1 MKYRVWM
8 ALMLWLASIT
18 GQAQEITLNFKDTD
32 IHTVTEMVSRITG
45 KNFIIDP
52 RVKGNVTVISSA
64 PLNADS
70 LYAIFLSILRV
81 HGFVAV
87 DDGSVVK
94 ILPAASAREEASI
107 VSGPSAEQDEIL
119 VEVLPVRHV
128 PAAQMVPILRPLVE
142 KEGHLAA
149 HTNSNTLIVAASRR
163 TTDKIRDMLKQ
174 LDQATET
181 EVETIRL
188 RYAPAEEMVRTL
200 QALDTSRRGQG
211 DAPADLAAAIV
222 AETRTNS
229 IVVSGNS
236 GYRERIRSLVKSLDR
251 EVKDRRDVH
260 VIYLRYAKAVDLAPI
275 VEKLTSDRLSAEATP
290 AAGAD
295 GSTVALGSG
304 SRVTVQAD
312 EQTNALIITAQL
324 DNFRDMESVIK
335 KLDIRRAQVLV
346 EALIVEVN
354 EDKAAD
360 LGIQWVAVQSDLDI
374 DVGDVVGNIPL
385 TAGTAVGV
393 LSAGNFSFGALA
405 KALDQD
411 ADANILSTPSLLTL
425 DNEEAEIIVGREVP
439 FITGSYTQTGNT
451 TNPDSPFTT
460 IQRENVGL
468 TLKITPQISEG
479 GAIRLTIDQ
488 QISNIL
494 PGAADLINSVD
505 VVTSIRSIRT
515 NVIVDDGSTLVLG
528 GLIDDVVRESES
540 RIPLLGDI
548 PVLGWPFRYRSV
560 EAQKRNLM
568 IFIKPTILRTPVTN
582 LASTE
587 DKYNEIR
594 EQQLKRHE
602 RGVPLLPEAQQP
614 VLKPLDAAGKPI
626 EGPAV
631 APLAVPV
638 TSARENEI
646 DMSDIHD
653 YDL

>member
-1 MKYRVWM
+1 MRLL
-8 ALMLWLASIT
+8 ALFGVIFLLLSTTA
-18 GQAQEITLNFKDTD
+18 QAKEVTLNFKDTD

-52 RVKGNVTVISSA
+52 RVKGNVTVVSSA
-64 PLNADS
+64 PLSADS

-87 DDGSVVK
+87 DDGGVVK
-94 ILPAASAREEASI
+94 ILPAASAREEATLMREN
-107 VSGPSAEQDEIL
+107 VEKDDIL

-149 HTNSNTLIVAASRR
+149 HTNSNTLIVAASGR
-163 TTDKIRDMLKQ
+163 TTQKIRDMLKQ

-181 EVETIRL
+181 EVETIAL
-188 RYAPAEEMVRTL
+188 KYAPAEEMVRTL
-200 QALDTSRRGQG
+200 QALDTTRRAKG
-211 DAPADLAAAIV
+211 DAPADRSATIV
-222 AETRTNS
+222 ADTRTNS
-229 IVVSGNS
+229 LIVSGNT

-251 EVKDRRDVH
+251 EVRDRRDVH
-260 VIYLRYAKAVDLAPI
+260 VIYLRYARAVDLAPI
-275 VEKLTSDRLSAEATP
+275 VEKLTSDRVATEATP
-290 AAGAD
+290 AIGAD
-295 GSTVALGSG
+295 GAVSLTTG

-324 DNFRDMESVIK
+324 DNYRDMEEVIK

-346 EALIVEVN
+346 EALIVEIN
-354 EDKAAD
+354 EDRAAD
-360 LGIQWVAVQSDLDI
+360 LGVQWIAVQSDLEIDASDI
-374 DVGDVVGNIPL
+374 VGDVPL
-385 TAGTAVGV
+385 TAGTLVGV

-411 ADANILSTPSLLTL
+411 ADANIISTPSLLTL

-439 FITGSYTQTGNT
+439 FVTGSYTQTGNT

-488 QISNIL
+488 QISNVL

-505 VVTSIRSIRT
+505 VVTSIRSIKT
-515 NVIVDDGSTLVLG
+515 NVIVDDGSILVLG
-528 GLIDDVVRESES
+528 GLIDDVIRESES
-540 RIPLLGDI
+540 RIPFLGDI

-568 IFIKPTILRTPVTN
+568 IFIRPTILRTSVSN
-582 LASTE
+582 LAKTE
-587 DKYNEIR
+587 KKYNEIR
-594 EQQLKRHE
+594 DAQLERYE
-602 RGVPLLPEAQQP
+602 RGVPLLPESDQP
-614 VLKPLDAAGKPI
+614 VLKPLDAQGTPI

-631 APLAVPV
+631 LPAQSSTQNQQTAETL
-638 TSARENEI
+638 
-646 DMSDIHD
+646 DIHN

>member
-1 MKYRVWM
+1 MKLR
-8 ALMLWLASIT
+8 ALFGVICWLLSAAA
-18 GQAQEITLNFKDTD
+18 QAEEITLNFKDTD

-45 KNFIIDP
+45 RNFIIDP
-52 RVKGNVTVISSA
+52 RVKGNVTVVSSA
-64 PLNADS
+64 PLDANS

-87 DDGSVVK
+87 DDGDVVK
-94 ILPAASAREEASI
+94 ILPAASAREEATLMREN
-107 VSGPSAEQDEIL
+107 VEKDDIL

-149 HTNSNTLIVAASRR
+149 HTNSNTLIVAASGR
-163 TTDKIRDMLKQ
+163 TTQKIRDMLKQ

-181 EVETIRL
+181 EVETIAL
-188 RYAPAEEMVRTL
+188 KFAPAEEMVRTL
-200 QALDTSRRGQG
+200 QALDTTRNAKG
-211 DAPADLAAAIV
+211 DAPADRSATIV
-222 AETRTNS
+222 ADTRTNS
-229 IVVSGNS
+229 LIVSGNT

-251 EVKDRRDVH
+251 EVRDRRDVH
-260 VIYLRYAKAVDLAPI
+260 VIYLRYARAVDLAPI
-275 VEKLTSDRLSAEATP
+275 VEKLTSDRGVSQAAPVIGAE
-290 AAGAD
+290 GAV
-295 GSTVALGSG
+295 SLTSG

-324 DNFRDMESVIK
+324 DNFRDMEEVIR

-354 EDKAAD
+354 EDRAAD
-360 LGIQWVAVQSDLDI
+360 LGIQWIGVQSDLDI
-374 DVGDVVGNIPL
+374 DVGDIVGDVPL
-385 TAGTAVGV
+385 TAGTLVGV

-411 ADANILSTPSLLTL
+411 ADANIISTPSLLTL

-439 FITGSYTQTGNT
+439 FVTGSFTQTGNT

-479 GAIRLTIDQ
+479 GAIQLTIDQ
-488 QISNIL
+488 QISNVL

-505 VVTSIRSIRT
+505 VVTSIRSIKT
-515 NVIVDDGSTLVLG
+515 NVIVDDGSILVLG
-528 GLIDDVVRESES
+528 GLIDDVIRESES
-540 RIPLLGDI
+540 RIPILGDI
-548 PVLGWPFRYRSV
+548 PVLGWPFRYRTV

-568 IFIKPTILRTPVTN
+568 IFIRPTILRSSVSN
-582 LASTE
+582 LAKTE
-587 DKYNEIR
+587 KKYNEIR
-594 EQQLKRHE
+594 DAQLKRFE
-602 RGVPLLPEAQQP
+602 RGVPLLPESSQP
-614 VLKPLDAAGKPI
+614 VLKPLDAQGAPI
-626 EGPAV
+626 DGPPV
-631 APLAVPV
+631 LPAPSSTKNRQTVEVL
-638 TSARENEI
+638 
-646 DMSDIHD
+646 DIHD